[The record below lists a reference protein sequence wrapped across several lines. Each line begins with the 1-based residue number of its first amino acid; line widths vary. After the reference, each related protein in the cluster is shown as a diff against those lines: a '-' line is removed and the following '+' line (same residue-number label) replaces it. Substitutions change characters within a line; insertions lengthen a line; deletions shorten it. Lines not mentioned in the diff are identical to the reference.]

1 MLKKKTGIL
10 FLVSAPSG
18 AGKTTLCKNLRMT
31 PDFIYSISCT
41 TRKPRQGEEN
51 GKDYYF
57 LSEQDFEQ
65 KVRTGQF
72 LEHAT
77 VHHYRYGT
85 LQAPILQAIESG
97 VDMLLDVDVQGAE
110 NVRKCG
116 NKSVMDNL
124 ADIFI
129 LPPSLQELDRRLRH
143 RGTET
148 EEELKVRLE
157 TAIREME
164 QWNRYKYVIVSGSPE
179 DDLKNFRM
187 IMRAE
192 QSLARRLTIEN

>member
-41 TRKPRQGEEN
+41 TRKPRQGEED
-51 GKDYYF
+51 GKDYHF
-57 LSEQDFEQ
+57 LSEKDFEQ
-65 KVRTGQF
+65 KVRKGEF
-72 LEHAT
+72 LEHAM
-77 VHHYRYGT
+77 VHRYHYGT
-85 LQAPILQAIESG
+85 LKAPILQAIDSG

-110 NVRKCG
+110 NVRNCG
-116 NKSVMDNL
+116 NKTVVENL

-129 LPPSLQELDRRLRH
+129 LPPSLKELDRRLRH
-143 RGTET
+143 RATET
-148 EEELKVRLE
+148 EEEMQVRLA
-157 TAIREME
+157 TALREME

-179 DDLKNFRM
+179 DDLKKFRM

-192 QSLARRLTIEN
+192 QSLSRRLTLEN

>member
-41 TRKPRQGEEN
+41 TRKPRQNEEN
-51 GKDYYF
+51 GKDYFF
-57 LSEQDFEQ
+57 LSEKEFDQ
-65 KVRTGQF
+65 KIQADEF
-72 LEHAT
+72 LEHAS
-77 VHHYRYGT
+77 VHLYRYGT
-85 LQAPILQAIESG
+85 LRAPILKAIDSG
-97 VDMLLDVDVQGAE
+97 VDVLLDVDVQGAE
-110 NVRKCG
+110 SVRGCR
-116 NKSVMDNL
+116 NKAIVDNL

-129 LPPSLQELDRRLRH
+129 FPPSLKELDRRLRH
-143 RGTET
+143 RATET

-157 TAIREME
+157 TAIREMK
-164 QWNRYKYVIVSGSPE
+164 QWDRYKYVIVSGSPE
-179 DDLKNFRM
+179 DDLKQFRM

-192 QSLARRLTIEN
+192 QALSRRLTLEK